1 MKNTIKHLLLF
12 SLLWGTAGSY
22 AQSYQWGKSGGG
34 QSTVD
39 NDGYEQVTE
48 MTTDTQGNVYGISK
62 VTKTVLTI
70 DGHPKTG
77 WGQNAGT
84 PNGALFS
91 FDCAGNYRWS
101 KIFGGFGG
109 AEILSVKTDLQDNVY
124 VLGYANLDFNID
136 TYHRPC
142 TTPFINGIQYFN
154 DCKRFFI
161 AKFSSQGEVVW
172 ITYPDDMT
180 SYVPNNCSKYN
191 STGYPYDMD
200 IDPQGN
206 LYILCYLFN
215 GTFFNGAYVNNQVGT
230 PAQQSY
236 ELGTPCDPIM
246 YSTYHVLKINSQG
259 QFVSGTPIDLPVAAY
274 QVRYLKMVRDQINNR
289 YYVCYYK
296 DSFNSFDIGGSPSGS
311 QVVVA
316 YDAQGTLLWKVQ
328 DTTTTS
334 NPETVPTTS
343 GLRDLALD
351 NEGNIYVSGLTWC
364 KYAGI
369 QLSTSF
375 GGMPY
380 YTDLDCPTASL
391 PFIAKI
397 NPQGQVVW
405 FSNPRYANNV
415 GSDEKGIVINGN
427 EVAQPNGIFKVK
439 WDDIDIQTPYIYI
452 NAGIYRLNKETGAL
466 INIDMVAATPNAGS
480 GGTSIT
486 ADHLGNYYLGGEL
499 VGYGLQ
505 VGSSNLSSNGSNPD
519 FLVAKFGTD
528 NCNCQVPV
536 CRFKPIVGAGNVV
549 SFEYQGQQ
557 VYSSTSW
564 NFGDGTTSTEVN
576 PQHTYATPGSYNV
589 CLTAT
594 NNCDSFTFCKL
605 VDTTALGTE
614 TFIENV
620 TANIELSPNPA
631 SEMVTINFDSKK
643 EIPTLEL
650 YDVSGRLMAH
660 YEPTHLTGTW
670 QIPLET
676 YAKGLYLVVLK
687 HNGKVQMQKKLLVK

>member
-1 MKNTIKHLLLF
+1 MLF
-12 SLLWGTAGSY
+12 
-22 AQSYQWGKSGGG
+22 
-34 QSTVD
+34 
-39 NDGYEQVTE
+39 
-48 MTTDTQGNVYGISK
+48 
-62 VTKTVLTI
+62 
-70 DGHPKTG
+70 
-77 WGQNAGT
+77 
-84 PNGALFS
+84 
-91 FDCAGNYRWS
+91 
-101 KIFGGFGG
+101 
-109 AEILSVKTDLQDNVY
+109 
-124 VLGYANLDFNID
+124 
-136 TYHRPC
+136 
-142 TTPFINGIQYFN
+142 IQRY
-154 DCKRFFI
+154 
-161 AKFSSQGEVVW
+161 
-172 ITYPDDMT
+172 
-180 SYVPNNCSKYN
+180 
-191 STGYPYDMD
+191 
-200 IDPQGN
+200 
-206 LYILCYLFN
+206 
-215 GTFFNGAYVNNQVGT
+215 FFNGAYVNNQVGT

-643 EIPTLEL
+643 KSQHSSCMMYQE
-650 YDVSGRLMAH
+650 D
-660 YEPTHLTGTW
+660 
-670 QIPLET
+670 
-676 YAKGLYLVVLK
+676 
-687 HNGKVQMQKKLLVK
+687 